1 MVKTFIVV
9 ALLIL
14 AWIVFRRVRSARFL
28 SMNSKKFGPRI
39 VEIAGIRV
47 PVLVGESAPES
58 AAGREQISVKRFG
71 VLDERFAAM
80 EDEQLAAVKAVI
92 RRIAQQASGVDGPM
106 NEEPDAAMDEASR
119 FVLKQQ
125 LHENWLAKGLALKR
139 VANVL
144 HEVTKGT
151 PTAYQPPELE
161 PIPTLILG
169 SYFLENLKKLADD
182 GTLKEAFTYEE
193 GKNLQQ
199 TAMILDRIQRN
210 PSTRLRDELLYYRVS
225 ADGTG
230 FNED

>member
-1 MVKTFIVV
+1 MVQTFIVV
-9 ALLIL
+9 ALLIF
-14 AWIVFRRVRSARFL
+14 AWMVFRRVRSARFL
-28 SMNSKKFGPRI
+28 SPNSKAFGPRI
-39 VEIAGIRV
+39 VEIAGISV
-47 PVLVGESAPES
+47 PVLVGEAAPET
-58 AAGREQISVKRFG
+58 AAGREQIRLKRYG
-71 VLDERFAAM
+71 VGDEKFAAM
-80 EDEQLAAVKAVI
+80 EDAQLAAVKNII
-92 RRIAQQASGVDGPM
+92 RRIAQQASGADGPM
-106 NEEPDAAMDEASR
+106 NEEPGAAMDEASR

-125 LHENWLAKGLALKR
+125 VHENWLAKGLALEL
-139 VANVL
+139 VADAL

-151 PTAYQPPELE
+151 PLAYQHPDLS

-169 SYFLENLKKLADD
+169 SCFVEKLKKLADD

-210 PSTRLRDELLYYRVS
+210 PSTRLRDKLLYYRLS